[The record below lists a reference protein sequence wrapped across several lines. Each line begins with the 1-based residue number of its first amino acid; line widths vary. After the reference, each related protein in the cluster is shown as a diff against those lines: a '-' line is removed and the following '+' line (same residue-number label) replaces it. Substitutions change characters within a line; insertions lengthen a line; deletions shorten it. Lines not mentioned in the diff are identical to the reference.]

1 MAMRYPMPSVLSPVI
16 DIKTGRLTTAW
27 VNYFK
32 AIEEIAARTS
42 AFQADLGGGA
52 SLADVIAKVND
63 ILEALQD
70 ASLQETS

>member
-1 MAMRYPMPSVLSPVI
+1 MALRYPMPSVLSPVV
-16 DIKTGRLTTAW
+16 DLKTGRMTPVW
-27 VNYFK
+27 VNYLK
-32 AIEEIAARTS
+32 GLEEVANRTS

-52 SLADVIAKVND
+52 LLADVITKVND